1 MRSTPASRSLRTT
14 LVATVVFGLTACG
27 GDTATSSP
35 PAVASIAVTPLRDTL
50 VLGATRQ
57 LVANAT
63 TANGSAA
70 SVSFAWTSAN
80 SAIATVSSDG
90 LVTAVTPGSVE
101 ILAQANGVTG
111 SATLVVRDGGMVG
124 ASGGTVS
131 AAQGAVALAVPAGAL
146 PAAVALT
153 VAPAETSGAGEQAV
167 AGALYKFGPEGTQFA
182 QPVTLA
188 LSYDAAKLPAGV
200 PASAL
205 RIGYL
210 TDAGWEPMLD
220 GATIDAATGKISAQI
235 RHFST
240 YGVMTGNYCP
250 RASAGE
256 QYITIQPGSSWSD
269 ASSASNTCQ
278 QTVAYSPYPPAIGQT
293 INTHDFLITL
303 EAGKTYSITLS
314 GFSGKAATL
323 TVFRGSSVAGQDAF
337 DGNTVASRSV
347 QITPAT
353 TGKYDIEV
361 SSGGFVNGTWT
372 CPSFNYTLRVTNGQ

>member
-1 MRSTPASRSLRTT
+1 
-14 LVATVVFGLTACG
+14 
-27 GDTATSSP
+27 
-35 PAVASIAVTPLRDTL
+35 VTPLRDTL
-50 VLGATRQ
+50 VLGTTRQ
-57 LVANAT
+57 LVAHAT
-63 TANGSAA
+63 TASGSDVNAA
-70 SVSFAWTSAN
+70 FFWTSAN
-80 SAIATVSSDG
+80 SAIATVSSSG
-90 LVTAVTPGSVE
+90 LVTAVTPGTVE
-101 ILAQANGVTG
+101 IRAQASGVTG

-131 AAQGAVALAVPAGAL
+131 AAQGAVALAIPAGAL
-146 PAAVALT
+146 PAAVAVT
-153 VAPAETSGAGEQAV
+153 VAAAEASGGEQAV

-188 LSYDAAKLPAGV
+188 LSYDPAKLPAGV

-210 TDAGWEPMLD
+210 TDAGWEPMLE
-220 GATIDAATGKISAQI
+220 GATIDATTGKISAQI

-250 RASAGE
+250 RPSAGE

-269 ASSASNTCQ
+269 VSSASNTCQ

-314 GFSGKAATL
+314 GISGKAATL

-337 DGNTVASRSV
+337 DGNTVTSRTV

-372 CPSFNYTLRVTNGQ
+372 RPSFNYTLRVSSGQ

>member
-1 MRSTPASRSLRTT
+1 MRSPIANRSLRP
-14 LVATVVFGLTACG
+14 LLLATSVLGLAACG

-63 TANGSAA
+63 TASGSAA
-70 SVSFAWTSAN
+70 SASFAWTSAN
-80 SAIATVSSDG
+80 NAIATVSSNG
-90 LVTAVTPGSVE
+90 LVTGVTPGTVE
-101 ILAQANGVTG
+101 IRAQANGVTG
-111 SATLVVRDGGMVG
+111 SATIIVRDGGMVG

-131 AAQGAVALAVPAGAL
+131 AAQGAVALAIPAGAL
-146 PAAVALT
+146 PAAVAVT
-153 VAPAETSGAGEQAV
+153 VAPSQTSANSEQAV
-167 AGALYKFGPEGTQFA
+167 AGALYDFGPEGTQFA

-188 LSYDAAKLPAGV
+188 LTYDPAKLPAGV

-205 RIGYL
+205 RVGYY
-210 TDAGWEPMLD
+210 TEAGWEPMLE
-220 GATIDAATGKISAQI
+220 GATLDAATGKVSAQI

-250 RASAGE
+250 RPSAGE
-256 QYITIQPGSSWSD
+256 QYITILPGSSWSD
-269 ASSASNTCQ
+269 VSSASNTCQ

-314 GFSGKAATL
+314 GIAGKAASL

-337 DGNTVASRSV
+337 NGTAVASRTV

-353 TGKYDIEV
+353 AGKYDIEV
-361 SSGGFVNGTWT
+361 SSGGFVNDTWT
-372 CPSFNYTLRVTNGQ
+372 RPTFNYTLRVSSGQ